1 MISVAYQKRGWLEDK
16 ANTRGTWAGRT
27 AKIFHLRPK
36 LPRKLRRLFKPCAWR
51 RLAKGASTPCEGC
64 EVRPGQS
71 SLFAHYRRIE
81 IVRTRR
87 LGSEV
92 GGDF

>member
-51 RLAKGASTPCEGC
+51 RLAREHQPHAKAAKYDLGNP
-64 EVRPGQS
+64 VS
-71 SLFAHYRRIE
+71 SPIIGGIE